1 MINESLF
8 LRNMAQGSGGVI
20 YTNEYQTNY
29 TIRHSIFQSN
39 SASDGG
45 VMHIQSDRLSNIDID
60 AGTYMGNHATGMG
73 GVFYTRGGSLAIA
86 TKSTFSGNTAA
97 GSGDVISTC
106 FSSII
111 LNASA
116 YGLEIQLDPQN
127 PQYCFA
133 YDEDVTSGSGITPH
147 TSTTETIM
155 NTSTHPEITTHSV
168 SEATTRPTTA
178 SSSTE
183 AMTSSPGTPIITATQ
198 EEVTSSAT
206 TFHSN
211 TEDSS
216 TTKDN
221 GGTDIPTSSTTESST
236 KNPFRTTTSRTDQGG
251 AGVEGTVI
259 YVSLAIGLI
268 SLIVGVTGCVTMLL
282 LFCKIWKK
290 MNSERSYRPVERRIS
305 FEEDEHTFDIDM
317 DDSPSHVQVEESRLI
332 PA

>member
-1 MINESLF
+1 MY
-8 LRNMAQGSGGVI
+8 V
-20 YTNEYQTNY
+20 
-29 TIRHSIFQSN
+29 
-39 SASDGG
+39 
-45 VMHIQSDRLSNIDID
+45 QSDSNIDID
-60 AGTYMGNHATGMG
+60 AGTYIDNHATGMG
-73 GVFYTRGGSLAIA
+73 GVFYIRGGSLAIA
-86 TKSTFSGNTAA
+86 TESTFSGNTAA

-206 TFHSN
+206 TFHFN

-221 GGTDIPTSSTTESST
+221 GGTDIPTSSTMDSST
-236 KNPFRTTTSRTDQGG
+236 NHPFRITTSLSTDQGG
-251 AGVEGTVI
+251 AGVEGMVII
-259 YVSLAIGLI
+259 YVSLAVGLV
-268 SLIVGVTGCVTMLL
+268 SLVVDVIGCVTMLL
-282 LFCKIWKK
+282 LFCKLWKK
-290 MNSERSYRPVERRIS
+290 MKSEKSYRPVERRIS
-305 FEEDEHTFDIDM
+305 FEEDEHIFDV
-317 DDSPSHVQVEESRLI
+317 DDSPSHIRVEESRLI